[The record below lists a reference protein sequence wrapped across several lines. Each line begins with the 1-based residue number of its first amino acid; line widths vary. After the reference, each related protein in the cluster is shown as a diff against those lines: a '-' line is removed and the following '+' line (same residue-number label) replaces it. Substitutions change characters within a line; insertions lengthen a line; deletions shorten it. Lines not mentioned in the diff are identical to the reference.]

1 LHFGSLV
8 AATASYLDARAHG
21 GKWLVRMEDV
31 DVPRVQPG
39 AALHI
44 LQTLE
49 KFGFEWDGEVV
60 YQSARTAAYREVS
73 AMLCAAGHVYPCG
86 CNRKD
91 TGERYRGTCRA
102 GLSGKSPRSW
112 RVRTSH
118 EPITFIDRMQGLQ
131 MQNVE
136 DYCGDFVI
144 LRADGLFAYQLAVVV
159 DDREQGVTDIVRG
172 ADLLDS
178 TARQIHLQRLLGWP
192 TPRYMHTPVA
202 LNAAGQKLSKQTR
215 APAVNPAQ
223 AEETLGKVLAF
234 LGQEPTFGSSL
245 ADIWR
250 RAIENWRP
258 HPTVSI
264 SPDR

>member
-1 LHFGSLV
+1 
-8 AATASYLDARAHG
+8 
-21 GKWLVRMEDV
+21 
-31 DVPRVQPG
+31 
-39 AALHI
+39 
-44 LQTLE
+44 
-49 KFGFEWDGEVV
+49 
-60 YQSARTAAYREVS
+60 
-73 AMLCAAGHVYPCG
+73 
-86 CNRKD
+86 
-91 TGERYRGTCRA
+91 
-102 GLSGKSPRSW
+102 
-112 RVRTSH
+112 
-118 EPITFIDRMQGLQ
+118 

-202 LNAAGQKLSKQTR
+202 LNAAGQKLSKQTQ

-234 LGQEPTFGSSL
+234 LGQEPAFGSSL